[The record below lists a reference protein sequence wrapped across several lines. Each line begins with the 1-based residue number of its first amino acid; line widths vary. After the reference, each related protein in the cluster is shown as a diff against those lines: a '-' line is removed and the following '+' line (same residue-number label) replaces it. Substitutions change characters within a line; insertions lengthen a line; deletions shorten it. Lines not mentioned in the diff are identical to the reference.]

1 MRKIVKIFRRS
12 PTKNDK
18 ILQHYVKAEFG
29 KELIL
34 FLDCKTRWNSLFSML
49 ERFYMLKGCIQKS
62 IIDLKL
68 DSFSDE
74 EFEAISVAISA
85 LHPVKLAV
93 EALCQKDSNLIS
105 ADTTFKFLFEE
116 LSKINSTL
124 SNELLIALKER
135 IYERRTELSGVIYY
149 LHNAFE
155 EEEVATTVH
164 SNVQFNFPKPTRN
177 AIIKSLVDIATRMEL
192 FKQKYVQQINDD
204 SDSDTD
210 QDEVVEIDN
219 PRNECGNIM
228 TMKQKLD
235 EAISKQV
242 NYIIAGK
249 KKRIQFKIM

>member
-1 MRKIVKIFRRS
+1 
-12 PTKNDK
+12 
-18 ILQHYVKAEFG
+18 
-29 KELIL
+29 
-34 FLDCKTRWNSLFSML
+34 ML
-49 ERFYMLKGCIQKS
+49 
-62 IIDLKL
+62 
-68 DSFSDE
+68 
-74 EFEAISVAISA
+74 
-85 LHPVKLAV
+85 
-93 EALCQKDSNLIS
+93 
-105 ADTTFKFLFEE
+105 EE
-116 LSKINSTL
+116 LSKLNSTL
-124 SNELLIALKER
+124 DNELLTALKDR

-249 KKRIQFKIM
+249 KTHTVQDNVKLIKREMTLFEDEGTRGIYIQQIYDLLLTIRPTSVESERAFSAAGQICTKIRSNLNDESLDALCFLRAYFQALKQ